1 MPKTNEAVVEEI
13 DRIVRSGKPNT
24 RAIVCATDA
33 DREALLSAQARRVEA
48 AGHRMMKVVP
58 PAAADIEAAERLDAE
73 IRQTA
78 SERNVLLVID
88 RAHETLP
95 ESGTIA
101 QCYLFPWDVQRDLP
115 VLLLMVGGDGL
126 LDAMVE
132 ADLDR
137 HFGYRLLYWPWRRKP
152 C

>member
-1 MPKTNEAVVEEI
+1 MPKANEAVVEEI

-33 DREALLSAQARRVEA
+33 DREALLAELARRVEA
-48 AGHRMMKVVP
+48 AGQCMMKVVP
-58 PAAADIEAAERLDAE
+58 PDADDIEAAQRLDAE

-78 SERNVLLVID
+78 SERHVLLVID

-95 ESGTIA
+95 ERGTIA
-101 QCYLFPWDVQRDLP
+101 QDYLFPWDVQRDLP
-115 VLLLMVGGDGL
+115 VLLLIVGGDGL
-126 LDAMVE
+126 LNAMAE

-137 HFGYRLLYWPWRRKP
+137 HFGYRLLYWP
-152 C
+152 

>member
-1 MPKTNEAVVEEI
+1 MPKTNEAVVEEV

-24 RAIVCATDA
+24 RTIVCATDA
-33 DREALLSAQARRVEA
+33 DREALLAELARRVEA
-48 AGHRMMKVVP
+48 AGHCMMKVVP
-58 PAAADIEAAERLDAE
+58 PADDIEAAERLDAE

-78 SERNVLLVID
+78 SERHVLLVID

-101 QCYLFPWDVQRDLP
+101 QRYLFPWDVQRDLP
-115 VLLLMVGGDGL
+115 ALLLMVGGDGL
-126 LDAMVE
+126 LNAMVE

-137 HFGYRLLYWPWRRKP
+137 HFGYRLLYWPLRRKQ